1 MASNADEVS
10 LVVCR
15 LSVAD
20 DDDAVVEDADDPV
33 DDVVVELVLN
43 RDCNV
48 GNVSVV
54 DADDVSDADARSLTF
69 SRE

>member
-54 DADDVSDADARSLTF
+54 DDVSDADARSLTF